1 MSTKSRRP
9 LATPMGMQT
18 PKRKTVKSKSAQQAI
33 LDNFDLEVADR
44 TRMMRQQL
52 ELALSTFLAQVD
64 ADMLKIPRSMRG
76 MTLGEL
82 DACWAG
88 SFVATSRAIAQKQFA
103 EQHPE
108 RDQAE
113 TLELAKRKR
122 ESPLESP
129 RNSKNPRTTTPAV
142 KRRTTKSLKKR
153 KLDLPS
159 ATGASTLPQ
168 DHVFAPRIPQTPRA
182 PRRNESFF
190 SQNGSPVDPTVVPD
204 DDLPGRGRGGGR
216 VDSFRPI
223 RPQPVAEHA
232 LRRLGPVG
240 TDDAAQA
247 LAPLPPERG

>member
-1 MSTKSRRP
+1 MT
-9 LATPMGMQT
+9 
-18 PKRKTVKSKSAQQAI
+18 
-33 LDNFDLEVADR
+33 VADR

-129 RNSKNPRTTTPAV
+129 RNSKNRESPRD
-142 KRRTTKSLKKR
+142 RSCE
-153 KLDLPS
+153 DLGMK
-159 ATGASTLPQ
+159 ADIQ
-168 DHVFAPRIPQTPRA
+168 RA
-182 PRRNESFF
+182 PRR
-190 SQNGSPVDPTVVPD
+190 
-204 DDLPGRGRGGGR
+204 
-216 VDSFRPI
+216 
-223 RPQPVAEHA
+223 
-232 LRRLGPVG
+232 
-240 TDDAAQA
+240 
-247 LAPLPPERG
+247 PP

>member
-9 LATPMGMQT
+9 LATPMTMQT

-33 LDNFDLEVADR
+33 LDNFDLEGVFPSRSDWFKHVLMTVADR

-88 SFVATSRAIAQKQFA
+88 SFIATSRAIAQKQFA

-113 TLELAKRKR
+113 TLEIAKRKR

-129 RNSKNPRTTTPAV
+129 RNSKNREL
-142 KRRTTKSLKKR
+142 S
-153 KLDLPS
+153 
-159 ATGASTLPQ
+159 
-168 DHVFAPRIPQTPRA
+168 
-182 PRRNESFF
+182 
-190 SQNGSPVDPTVVPD
+190 
-204 DDLPGRGRGGGR
+204 
-216 VDSFRPI
+216 
-223 RPQPVAEHA
+223 PQPSVQRSSLSLHDARARCTAERKVLAILCDCCA
-232 LRRLGPVG
+232 LHCSV
-240 TDDAAQA
+240 
-247 LAPLPPERG
+247 